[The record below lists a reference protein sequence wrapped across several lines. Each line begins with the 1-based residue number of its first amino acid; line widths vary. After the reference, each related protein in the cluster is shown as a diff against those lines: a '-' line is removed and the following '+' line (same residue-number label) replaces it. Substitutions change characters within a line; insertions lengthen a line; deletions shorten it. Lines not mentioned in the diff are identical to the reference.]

1 MYVKGSDSKKKKKE
15 EKKGLS
21 KYIHTTD
28 GRRRCT
34 WTTTLQP
41 NLVATVGGGGRGR
54 GRRRRRRGGGGRGDA
69 ILNIFLHNHREHST
83 TKGDRGGSW

>member
-15 EKKGLS
+15 EKKGVS
-21 KYIHTTD
+21 KYIHTTY
-28 GRRRCT
+28 GRRGCT

-41 NLVATVGGGGRGR
+41 NLVATVGRGGG

-69 ILNIFLHNHREHST
+69 ILNILLDNHREHST